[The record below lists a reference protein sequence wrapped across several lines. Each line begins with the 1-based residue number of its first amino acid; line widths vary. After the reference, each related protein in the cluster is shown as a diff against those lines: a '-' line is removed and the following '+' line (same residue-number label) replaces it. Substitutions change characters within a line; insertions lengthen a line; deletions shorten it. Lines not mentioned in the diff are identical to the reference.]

1 MVEYSCDNCYKTFTQ
16 KSDYTQHKKRKN
28 ICENTSD
35 KIKVFVEKADDD
47 KLNAIISVNEK
58 KCINK
63 SNKEK
68 IDLNLIHLT
77 EGQMTST
84 IETHSTQMDYSKKTR
99 EELIIICKEKGVKG
113 YSGKKKDDI
122 IQLLTNKPLSDIN
135 PQNAIVNTSIV
146 DIIPTTDI
154 KNIKYIDLFCGIGG
168 FHQALTNIIPTSTC
182 VLASDID
189 ENARKTYETN
199 HKLKPLGDIKQIDM
213 KAISTFN
220 LICGGF
226 PCQAFSIAQW
236 KDKKAFD
243 DPRGT
248 LFFEILKIIDIHKP
262 KCILLENVSHLT
274 KINKGD
280 VLRTL
285 LNSLKT
291 RGYKVSHQ
299 LLSPHQFGIPQ
310 NRERVYIVATAS
322 EKEFD
327 FKTLSGR
334 ISSCKL
340 SDILDKDISED
351 YYIDPSKYTILEPI
365 QIKQQSKS
373 GLKFCGYLKGKL
385 RKVGAKENTEHLSR
399 VHKQLMRIYS
409 SDGTHPTLAASET
422 SGRYH
427 IYEESSK
434 RVRRLTLNECYKLMA
449 YPSTF
454 VKNTKNSI
462 AYKQIGN
469 SVCVRVIEEIIK
481 EMVKQGVM

>member
-1 MVEYSCDNCYKTFTQ
+1 MIKYTCETCQKIFSQKGHLEDHNNRKRPCKKDN
-16 KSDYTQHKKRKN
+16 
-28 ICENTSD
+28 
-35 KIKVFVEKADDD
+35 
-47 KLNAIISVNEK
+47 
-58 KCINK
+58 
-63 SNKEK
+63 
-68 IDLNLIHLT
+68 
-77 EGQMTST
+77 T
-84 IETHSTQMDYSKKTR
+84 IEVLVEQKVMEALSKTNQASLKFEAITPNVMQLNKMDYSMKTR
-99 EELIIICKEKGVKG
+99 EELIAVCKDKKIKG

-122 IQLLTNKPLSDIN
+122 IQLLIN
-135 PQNAIVNTSIV
+135 TLPSEITPQNANVNTSIV
-146 DIIPTTDI
+146 DVIPSTDLTS
-154 KNIKYIDLFCGIGG
+154 IKYIDLFCGIGG
-168 FHQALTNIIPTSTC
+168 FHQALTNIIPTASC

-199 HKLKPLGDIKQIDM
+199 HKLKPLGDIKKIDIN
-213 KAISTFN
+213 AIPRFN

-248 LFFEILKIIDIHKP
+248 LFFEILKVIDVHKP

-274 KINKGD
+274 KINKGA
-280 VLRTL
+280 VLETL

-291 RGYKVSHQ
+291 RGYKVSYQ

-327 FKTLSGR
+327 FKILSER
-334 ISSCKL
+334 TSTCKL
-340 SDILDKDISED
+340 SDILDTDVSED
-351 YYIDPSKYTILEPI
+351 YYIDTSKYTMLEST
-365 QIKQQSKS
+365 QIKKQSKS
-373 GLKFCGYLKGKL
+373 GLKFCGYLKGEL
-385 RKVGAKENTEHLSR
+385 RKVGTKENTEHLSR

-427 IYEESSK
+427 IYEESTK
-434 RVRRLTLNECYKLMA
+434 RVRRLTLDECYRLMA
-449 YPSTF
+449 YPVTF
-454 VKNTKNSI
+454 IKNTNKGV

-481 EMVKQGVM
+481 EMVQQGVM

>member
-1 MVEYSCDNCYKTFTQ
+1 MP
-16 KSDYTQHKKRKN
+16 
-28 ICENTSD
+28 IP
-35 KIKVFVEKADDD
+35 
-47 KLNAIISVNEK
+47 ISA
-58 KCINK
+58 
-63 SNKEK
+63 SNGEAEAA
-68 IDLNLIHLT
+68 N
-77 EGQMTST
+77 S
-84 IETHSTQMDYSKKTR
+84 
-99 EELIIICKEKGVKG
+99 
-113 YSGKKKDDI
+113 
-122 IQLLTNKPLSDIN
+122 
-135 PQNAIVNTSIV
+135 QNALVDASIV

-154 KNIKYIDLFCGIGG
+154 TNIRYIDLFCGIGG
-168 FHQALTNIIPTSTC
+168 FHQALTNIIPSSSC

-199 HKLKPLGDIKQIDM
+199 HKLKPLGDIKNID
-213 KAISTFN
+213 ISTIPAFN

-248 LFFEILKIIDIHKP
+248 LFFEILKVIDIHKP
-262 KCILLENVSHLT
+262 KCILLENVSNLT
-274 KINKGD
+274 KINKGT
-280 VLRTL
+280 VLQTL

-291 RGYKVSHQ
+291 RGYKVSYQ

-310 NRERVYIVATAS
+310 NRERVYIIASAS

-327 FKTLSGR
+327 FKTLSQQK
-334 ISSCKL
+334 SSCKL
-340 SDILDKDISED
+340 SDILDTGVSEEH
-351 YYIDPSKYTILEPI
+351 YIDASKYTILEPA
-365 QIKQQSKS
+365 QIKKQLKS
-373 GLKFCGYLKGKL
+373 GLKFCGYIKGEL

-427 IYEESSK
+427 IYEESTK

-454 VKNTKNSI
+454 IKNANKGV

-481 EMVKQGVM
+481 EMVKQEVM